1 MPKSKLTIVE
11 ILALTVAAVFTG
23 YLLLR
28 SADWKIDGG
37 TIAFLAW
44 AVSPFV
50 VFHFAGRLFKR
61 FIKAPHLPMITA
73 LIAVLMLAFTLL
85 VYIPAALDQHPM
97 EGFVYLVVP
106 MYLYI
111 GSLFLLALGTA
122 IAWFTRRRV
131 RSESEPPALAGGSQ
145 HTLE

>member
-1 MPKSKLTIVE
+1 MPKSKLAIVE
-11 ILALTVAAVFTG
+11 ILALTIAAIATG

-37 TIAFLAW
+37 TLAFLAW

-50 VFHFAGRLFKR
+50 VFHFAARLFKR
-61 FIKAPHLPMITA
+61 FIKVPHLPMMTA
-73 LIAVLMLAFTLL
+73 LIAVLMLAFTLI
-85 VYIPAALDQHPM
+85 VYIPAALEQHPM

-111 GSLFLLALGTA
+111 GSIFLLTLGTA
-122 IAWFTRRRV
+122 IAWFTRKK
-131 RSESEPPALAGGSQ
+131 
-145 HTLE
+145 

>member
-1 MPKSKLTIVE
+1 MPKSKLTIIE
-11 ILALTVAAVFTG
+11 ILALTVAAIVTA

-28 SADWKIDGG
+28 SADWTVDGG

-50 VFHFAGRLFKR
+50 IFHFAGRLFKR

-73 LIAVLMLAFTLL
+73 LIAVLMLAFTLI
-85 VYIPAALDQHPM
+85 VYIPAALERHSM
-97 EGFVYLVVP
+97 EAFVYLIVP

-111 GSLFLLALGTA
+111 GSLFLLTLGTA
-122 IAWFTRRRV
+122 IAWFSRKK
-131 RSESEPPALAGGSQ
+131 
-145 HTLE
+145 

>member
-11 ILALTVAAVFTG
+11 ILALSIAAILTV
-23 YLLLR
+23 YLMLR
-28 SADWKIDGG
+28 SAEWNVDGG

-50 VFHFAGRLFKR
+50 IFHFAGRMFKR
-61 FIKAPHLPMITA
+61 FLKVPHLPMITT

-85 VYIPAALDQHPM
+85 VYIPAALERHSM
-97 EGFVYLVVP
+97 EAFVYLVVP

-111 GSLFLLALGTA
+111 GSLFLLTPGTL
-122 IAWFTRRRV
+122 IAWFTTKR
-131 RSESEPPALAGGSQ
+131 
-145 HTLE
+145 